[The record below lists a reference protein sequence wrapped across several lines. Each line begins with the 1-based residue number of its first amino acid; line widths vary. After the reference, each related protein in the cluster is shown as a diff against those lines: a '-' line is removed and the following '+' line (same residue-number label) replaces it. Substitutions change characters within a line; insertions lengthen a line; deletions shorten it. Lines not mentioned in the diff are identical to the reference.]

1 MEGGTL
7 RLDSQ
12 TQKTKILKWAIQ
24 KLFQSEANSI
34 GKEETIS
41 QGKIIE
47 NMNFIWLKETLYLFI
62 LEVLTQFSIFLFL
75 FYWLCYYHCPDL
87 SSIAP
92 LHPAPPTPSGNP
104 PTIVYI
110 HSSCVKVLWLLH
122 LKCSEFLNVILPNVY
137 RGVQK

>member
-7 RLDSQ
+7 HSESH

-47 NMNFIWLKETLYLFI
+47 NMNFIWLKETFYLF
-62 LEVLTQFSIFLFL
+62 
-75 FYWLCYYHCPDL
+75 
-87 SSIAP
+87 
-92 LHPAPPTPSGNP
+92 
-104 PTIVYI
+104 
-110 HSSCVKVLWLLH
+110 
-122 LKCSEFLNVILPNVY
+122 
-137 RGVQK
+137 